1 MSFGYSIRKIS
12 YHLPKKVERND
23 QLKILYPEWE
33 IDNVV
38 KKIGI
43 FQRYISDE
51 NETSLDLGL
60 TASIKL
66 FTEYKVSS
74 EEVDSLIFVT
84 QSPDYLL
91 PPSSCILQEKLSL
104 KKNILALDINLGCS
118 GFVNTLAVATSLINS
133 QMVRNC
139 LIICGE
145 TYSKYINE
153 KDRTNRLIFSDGGSA
168 CLVEKNYKKNSFI
181 GKFNFG
187 CDGKGSKELMIE
199 GSGARNK
206 IDFANQKLFMN
217 GPAILLFTLSQV
229 PPLLNKTLN
238 DNDLKI
244 EDIDL
249 FVFHQ
254 ASKLV
259 LDLLSEKIGIKRSKM
274 YSNLENKGNTVSCSI
289 PIALKDACKENKLNC
304 DDLVLIIGFGVGYS
318 LGSTIIKW

>member
-1 MSFGYSIRKIS
+1 MSFDFNIRKIS
-12 YHLPKKVERND
+12 YHLPEKIERND
-23 QLKILYPEWE
+23 QLKILHPEWD
-33 IDNVV
+33 IDNVEN
-38 KKIGI
+38 KTGI
-43 FQRYISDE
+43 FQRHIADV

-60 TASIKL
+60 IASRKL
-66 FTEYKVSS
+66 FAEYKILP
-74 EEVDSLIFVT
+74 EDIDSLIFVS

-104 KKNILALDINLGCS
+104 KGDILALDINLGCS
-118 GFVNTLAVATSLINS
+118 GFVNTLAVATSLMKS
-133 QMVRNC
+133 QIVSNC

-153 KDRTNRLIFSDGGSA
+153 NDRTNKLIFSDGGSA
-168 CLVEKNYKKNSFI
+168 CLVEKSYKENNFI
-181 GKFNFG
+181 GNFNFG
-187 CDGKGSKELMIE
+187 CDGKGAKELIIE
-199 GSGARNK
+199 GSGSRNR

-229 PPLLNKTLN
+229 PPLLNKTLK

-259 LDLLSEKIGIKRSKM
+259 LDLLSKKIGINRSKM
-274 YSNLENKGNTVSCSI
+274 YSNLSNKGNTVSCSI
-289 PIALKDACKENKLNC
+289 PIALKDAHKENKLNC

-318 LGSTIIKW
+318 LGSTILKW

>member
-1 MSFGYSIRKIS
+1 MRKIS
-12 YHLPKKVERND
+12 YHLPEKIERND
-23 QLKILYPEWE
+23 QLKILHPEWD
-33 IDNVV
+33 IDNVEN
-38 KKIGI
+38 KTGI
-43 FQRYISDE
+43 LQRHISAV

-60 TASIKL
+60 MASRKL
-66 FTEYKVSS
+66 FAEYKILP
-74 EEVDSLIFVT
+74 EDIDSLIFVSQT
-84 QSPDYLL
+84 PDYLL

-104 KKNILALDINLGCS
+104 KETILALDINLGCS
-118 GFVNTLAVATSLINS
+118 GFVNTLAVATSLVKS
-133 QMVRNC
+133 QIVSNC

-153 KDRTNRLIFSDGGSA
+153 NDRTNKLIFSDGGSA
-168 CLVEKNYKKNSFI
+168 CLVEKNYKENSFI
-181 GKFNFG
+181 GNFNFG
-187 CDGKGSKELMIE
+187 CDGKGAKQLIIE
-199 GSGARNK
+199 GSGSRNR
-206 IDFANQKLFMN
+206 INFENQKLFMN

-229 PPLLNKTLN
+229 PPLLNKTLK

-259 LDLLSEKIGIKRSKM
+259 LDLLSKKIGINRSKM
-274 YSNLENKGNTVSCSI
+274 YSNLRNKGNTVSCSI
-289 PIALKDACKENKLNC
+289 PIALKDAKKEKKLNG

>member
-12 YHLPKKVERND
+12 YHLPEKVERND
-23 QLKILYPEWE
+23 QLKILYPEWK

-43 FQRYISDE
+43 FQRYISDK

-66 FTEYKVSS
+66 FSEYKIPT

-91 PPSSCILQEKLSL
+91 PPSSCIIQEKLSL
-104 KKNILALDINLGCS
+104 RKNILALDINLGCS

-133 QMVRNC
+133 QMVNNC
-139 LIICGE
+139 LLICGE

-187 CDGKGSKELMIE
+187 CDGKGAKELMIK

-229 PPLLNKTLN
+229 PPLLNKTLK